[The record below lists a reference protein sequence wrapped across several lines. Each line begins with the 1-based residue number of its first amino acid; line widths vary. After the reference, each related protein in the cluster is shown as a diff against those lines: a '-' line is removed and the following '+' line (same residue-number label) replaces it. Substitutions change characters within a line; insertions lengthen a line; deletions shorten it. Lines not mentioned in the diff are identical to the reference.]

1 MEKIKAIIDFYKTIF
16 LVFVTAMFSMIGFL
30 FLNFF
35 KLSFMQK
42 FLIFYTIMVFTVGV
56 ITVILN
62 WWRYIRKLKD

>member
-35 KLSFMQK
+35 KLNFMQK
-42 FLIFYTIMVFTVGV
+42 FLIFYTIIVFTVGV
-56 ITVILN
+56 ITLILN

>member
-1 MEKIKAIIDFYKTIF
+1 VEKIKAIIDFYKTIF
-16 LVFVTAMFSMIGFL
+16 LVFVTAMLSMIGFL

-42 FLIFYTIMVFTVGV
+42 FLIFYTIIVFTVGV

>member
-1 MEKIKAIIDFYKTIF
+1 VEKIKAIIDFYKTIF

-42 FLIFYTIMVFTVGV
+42 FLIFYTIIVFAVGV